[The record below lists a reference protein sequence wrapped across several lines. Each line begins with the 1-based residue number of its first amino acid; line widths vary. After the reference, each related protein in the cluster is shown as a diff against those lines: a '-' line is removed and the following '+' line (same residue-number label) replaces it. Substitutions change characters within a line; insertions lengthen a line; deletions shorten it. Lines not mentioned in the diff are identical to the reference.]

1 MGCVS
6 KWLLCCVCTCGV
18 IGPAASQELR
28 ELSVSTAQLAAMGVQ
43 FVAPKP
49 SGAGVVLVTGAVTT
63 PPSKQVTLSAPY
75 MGQMSRMLVGV
86 GDEVT
91 LGTPLGYF
99 TSPEMAEARRQ
110 HVEAASEL
118 ALARE
123 ALRRDQ
129 TLFDDGIIP
138 EVRLQVTRARLATA
152 EARFNSRAAELKA
165 SGLSFQESDT
175 YDSGCVTGVMK
186 SPMRGVVLEAHTTVG
201 QKVDPGTLLFK
212 IADVSTLMVEVSTSA
227 DKAKQIN
234 VGDEV
239 RLPQKNGQGK
249 VIGVSKSVDASQAAK
264 VRIAITRAGN
274 ARFGDLVSLV
284 IHTKGPTPGSGW
296 MVPSRSLTTIKN
308 RPILFASSAKGVSVV
323 PVEIMSGDDD
333 MSLVRGQMTENSK
346 IATTGIASLKALA
359 LKED

>member
-1 MGCVS
+1 MGFVS
-6 KWLLCCVCTCGV
+6 KWLFCCACACCF
-18 IGPAASQELR
+18 IGSAGSQELR
-28 ELSVSTAQLAAMGVQ
+28 ELSVSTAQLATMGVQ
-43 FVAPKP
+43 FVMPKP
-49 SGAGVVLVTGAVTT
+49 SGTGIVLVTGAVTT
-63 PPSKQVTLSAPY
+63 APGKQVTLSAPY
-75 MGQMSRMLVGV
+75 MGQMSRMLVGI
-86 GDEVT
+86 GDDVV

-118 ALARE
+118 ELARE

-138 EVRLQVTRARLATA
+138 EVRLRVTRAKLATA

-165 SGLSFQESDT
+165 SGLSFQESNT
-175 YDSGCVTGVMK
+175 YDSGYGTGVIK
-186 SPMRGVVLEAHTTVG
+186 SPMRGVVLEAHTAVG

-212 IADVSTLMVEVSTSA
+212 IADVSTLMIDVSTSA
-227 DKAKQIN
+227 EKAKQIN

-264 VRIAITRAGN
+264 VRISITRAGN
-274 ARFGDLVSLV
+274 ARFGDLVSLA
-284 IHTKGPTPGSGW
+284 IQTKGQTPGSGW
-296 MVPSRSLTTIKN
+296 LVPSRSLTTIKN
-308 RPILFASSAKGVSVV
+308 RPVLFASSAKGVSVV
-323 PVEIMSGDDD
+323 PVEVVSGDDD
-333 MSLVRGQMTENSK
+333 MSLVHGRIPENAK

-359 LKED
+359 QKED